1 MKLQANVCIVVA
13 VRLCNFSKIL
23 KECLAPEILGAIV
36 RMEVASTS
44 SLKTGTFY
52 FLAIVFWLIFPSSS
66 HSFATKIICCLKSQ
80 FLSSHWP
87 FLGYLVT
94 FRSFC
99 LLGPISLYFLAHS
112 VSLQQTQLLTTTWTC
127 FTLPISHFGSSYA
140 LWLKC
145 PSSIYTSQNLTHYL
159 RFQSNGLA
167 FSITLTAVISQS

>member
-127 FTLPISHFGSSYA
+127 FTDCQFHTLAPAMPFGWNVLLPSTHLKILLIIWGS
-140 LWLKC
+140 
-145 PSSIYTSQNLTHYL
+145 NLM
-159 RFQSNGLA
+159 
-167 FSITLTAVISQS
+167 V